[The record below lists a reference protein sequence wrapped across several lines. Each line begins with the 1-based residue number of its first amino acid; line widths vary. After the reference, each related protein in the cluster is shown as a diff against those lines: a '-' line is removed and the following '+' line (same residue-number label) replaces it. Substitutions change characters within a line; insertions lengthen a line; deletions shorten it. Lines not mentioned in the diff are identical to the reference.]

1 MPAAAPA
8 SRMMFISLPVTD
20 LARSMRFYAAL
31 GFTNNPRFTDETA
44 ACMVWSEAIFVMLLT
59 HDKWQSFTDRPI
71 PPTSASEVSLAL
83 AMDDRAAVDA
93 MIAAA
98 AAHGGTAD
106 INPVQDHGFMYGR
119 DILDPDGHVWGPFWM
134 DPAVANGEAPVPEVA
149 A

>member
-1 MPAAAPA
+1 M
-8 SRMMFISLPVTD
+8 SKMIFVNLPVRD
-20 LARSMRFYAAL
+20 LAKSMAFYEAL
-31 GFTNNPRFTDETA
+31 GFTNEPRFTDETA
-44 ACMVWSEAIFVMLLT
+44 AAMVWSDSIFVMLLT

-134 DPAVANGEAPVPEVA
+134 DPAVANGEAAVPEVSQ
-149 A
+149 

>member
-1 MPAAAPA
+1 M
-8 SRMMFISLPVTD
+8 SKMIFVNLPVRD
-20 LARSMRFYAAL
+20 LAKSMAFYEAL
-31 GFTNNPRFTDETA
+31 GFTNEPRFTDETA
-44 ACMVWSEAIFVMLLT
+44 AAMVWSDSIFVMLLT
-59 HDKWQSFTDRPI
+59 HEKWQSFTDRPI

-83 AMDDRAAVDA
+83 AMEDRAAVDA